1 MVFLK
6 KYCSLN
12 LKANSILESMIALTI
27 ISVCLYIAI
36 MIFAAVFTP
45 RTAAKFYGTQNK
57 VNELFF
63 LAQLKNDSLSTEN
76 EDDNLLIEEKI
87 ISDQLKK
94 VTIQYKDSTKY
105 QFDKSFYVQT
115 NE

>member
-1 MVFLK
+1 
-6 KYCSLN
+6 
-12 LKANSILESMIALTI
+12 MIALTI

-36 MIFAAVFTP
+36 MIFATVFTP
-45 RTAAKFYGTQNK
+45 RTSAKFYGTQNK

-63 LAQLKNDSLSTEN
+63 LTQLKNDSLNAGN
-76 EDDNLLIEEKI
+76 EDENLIIEEEVI
-87 ISDQLKK
+87 NDQLKK
-94 VTIQYKDSTKY
+94 VSIQYKDSTKH

>member
-6 KYCSLN
+6 KYCNLH

-63 LAQLKNDSLSTEN
+63 LAQLKNDSLTAQNEN
-76 EDDNLLIEEKI
+76 DNLIIEEEV

>member
-1 MVFLK
+1 MAFLK
-6 KYCSLN
+6 KYYSLS

-45 RTAAKFYGTQNK
+45 RTAAKFYDTQNK

-63 LAQLKNDSLSTEN
+63 LAQLKNDSLTYQN
-76 EDDNLLIEEKI
+76 EDENLIIEEEI
-87 ISDQLKK
+87 INDQLKK
-94 VTIQYKDSTKY
+94 IIIQYKDSTKS
-105 QFDKSFYVQT
+105 QFDKSFYIQT

>member
-6 KYCSLN
+6 KYCNLN

-36 MIFAAVFTP
+36 MIFSTVFTP
-45 RTAAKFYGTQNK
+45 RTATKFYSTQNK
-57 VNELFF
+57 INELFF
-63 LAQLKNDSLSTEN
+63 LAQLKNDSLTAEN
-76 EDDNLLIEEKI
+76 EDDNLIIEEEI

-94 VTIQYKDSTKY
+94 VTIQYKDSIKY